1 MGKINIAGIVKGGL
15 LAGLVI
21 NIGGSIQNELVMK
34 DQWDAALQS
43 LNRAPISGASA
54 LWLIVMGFVM
64 GMALVWI
71 YAAVSPRF
79 GQRHK
84 AAVAAGLITWLLVC
98 SPATPSRI
106 QDFLKNQHVGAWRRR
121 AVIAQFVRGR
131 CAPWCTFTPCRVGR
145 GRTMEIG
152 AWSLLV

>member
-1 MGKINIAGIVKGGL
+1 MKEINTGGIIKGGL

-54 LWLIVMGFVM
+54 VWLILMGFVM
-64 GMALVWI
+64 GLALVWI

-79 GQRHK
+79 GQGHK
-84 AAVAAGLITWLLVC
+84 AAIAAGLITWLLVYVLAFGW
-98 SPATPSRI
+98 SAAMEVYSIKLYVSTVGWAL
-106 QDFLKNQHVGAWRRR
+106 FETLAAAFVGAWLYE
-121 AVIAQFVRGR
+121 RG
-131 CAPWCTFTPCRVGR
+131 
-145 GRTMEIG
+145 
-152 AWSLLV
+152 

>member
-1 MGKINIAGIVKGGL
+1 MGKIKIAGIVKGGL
-15 LAGLVI
+15 LAGLFI

-43 LNRAPISGASA
+43 LNRAPISGDSA
-54 LWLIVMGFVM
+54 LWLMVMGFVM

-84 AAVAAGLITWLLVC
+84 AAVAAGLITWLLVYVLALGW
-98 SPATPSRI
+98 SAALGVYSAKLYLSTVSWSLI
-106 QDFLKNQHVGAWRRR
+106 ETLGASFVGAWLYE
-121 AVIAQFVRGR
+121 RG
-131 CAPWCTFTPCRVGR
+131 
-145 GRTMEIG
+145 
-152 AWSLLV
+152 